1 MGGGEEEGVATSKL
15 VAQVQAFSGE
25 CVINKKTAQSTLV
38 KMCNNQTI
46 SLADIRHAL
55 HFSPPGNGLE

>member
-1 MGGGEEEGVATSKL
+1 MWRKL
-15 VAQVQAFSGE
+15 LGQVEAFKAE

-55 HFSPPGNGLE
+55 DFSPPGNGLE